1 MRSNK
6 VAKTENS
13 PDPDMHA
20 VTLTELLSRGNL
32 RGNLFAEACPSREI
46 LKHVTSRWG
55 VLLLVALL
63 GGTHRFSDLRRK
75 IGGVSEKMLAQTLQW
90 LEADGFVLRVSYPV
104 VPPHV
109 EYSLTP
115 LGNEVALRVRDLADW
130 VEVKLPE
137 ILQART
143 EPKASVRSSEGIT
156 THRLR

>member
-1 MRSNK
+1 MPSNLK
-6 VAKTENS
+6 ARTENA
-13 PDPDMHA
+13 P
-20 VTLTELLSRGNL
+20 VTLSELLSRGDV
-32 RGNLFAEACPSREI
+32 RGDLFAEACPSREI

-63 GGTHRFSDLRRK
+63 AGTHRFSDLRRK

-90 LEADGFVLRVSYPV
+90 LEADGFVLRVQYPV

-115 LGNEVALRVRDLADW
+115 LGQEVALRVRDLADW
-130 VEVKLPE
+130 IEVKLPE
-137 ILQART
+137 ILDARPQT
-143 EPKASVRSSEGIT
+143 DAASPANGAVT